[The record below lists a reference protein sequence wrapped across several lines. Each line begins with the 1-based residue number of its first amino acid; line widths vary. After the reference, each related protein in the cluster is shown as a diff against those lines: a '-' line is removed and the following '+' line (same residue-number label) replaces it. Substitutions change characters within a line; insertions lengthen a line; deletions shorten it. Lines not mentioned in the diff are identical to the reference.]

1 MAMQTGWRA
10 ANANHPVAFTNQ
22 ANGTFVMTFKITAIA
37 LSSVL
42 ALGFASCGQAAYA
55 QSTEYGVEVSY
66 TDLNITTEA
75 GAKTLLHRIH
85 KAAEAYCGGESHVPL
100 DQQRAH
106 EACVTDAVDTTV
118 AGLNVRAVTAMNNGQ
133 SVPTDLAS
141 AR

>member
-1 MAMQTGWRA
+1 
-10 ANANHPVAFTNQ
+10 
-22 ANGTFVMTFKITAIA
+22 MTFKITAIA
-37 LSSVL
+37 LSSFL

-55 QSTEYGVEVSY
+55 QSTDYGVQVSY
-66 TDLNITTEA
+66 ADLNITTEA

-85 KAAEAYCGGESHVPL
+85 DAAEAYCGGETHVPL
-100 DQQRAH
+100 DQQRTH